1 MKYILIAEDD
11 RFISNAYRVKLEKEG
26 FEVKIAINGDEAL
39 NLMTEKIPDLM
50 IIDLMMPIVDGFT
63 LLTRMKKDERFKN
76 IKTIIVSSLSQ
87 KEDLDRGMALGA
99 DDYFV
104 KSEISIEDFVKK
116 IKSQLKME

>member
-39 NLMTEKIPDLM
+39 NLMTQKIPDLM

-63 LLTRMKKDERFKN
+63 LLERMKKDPRFKN

-116 IKSQLKME
+116 IKALLKME